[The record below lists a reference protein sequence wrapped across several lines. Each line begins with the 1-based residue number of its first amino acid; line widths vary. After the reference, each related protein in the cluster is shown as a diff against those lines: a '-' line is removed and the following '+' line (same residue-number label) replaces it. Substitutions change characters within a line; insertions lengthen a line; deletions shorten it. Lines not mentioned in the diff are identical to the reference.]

1 MADSAGVAKLVG
13 MSKDTTEPERA
24 TMVDEAQGDEGE
36 PWHVY
41 SRPVFKFALVLRD
54 ADDMPFDEDE
64 YWEKPWHWEPVH
76 QLWIDAG
83 SPHCPGAGNPPSLAW
98 ERFLRGVAEYRSDDD

>member
-1 MADSAGVAKLVG
+1 

-41 SRPVFKFALVLRD
+41 SRPVFEFALVLRD